1 MLETFL
7 GTWMFLKFATPG
19 RILNGRDIR
28 GCATALL
35 LDQSRGGTLY
45 GAIRGIRVLA
55 LSWIWTLL
63 KRCAMTRKLPT
74 QVSFPDSFIG

>member
-1 MLETFL
+1 MQEVARDAGDVPWYVDVF
-7 GTWMFLKFATPG
+7 KICPPPPG

-45 GAIRGIRVLA
+45 GAIRGIRVLE

-63 KRCAMTRKLPT
+63 K
-74 QVSFPDSFIG
+74 

>member
-1 MLETFL
+1 MDAVRAAFDIINKCRRLPAIVETFPCKCFFFK
-7 GTWMFLKFATPG
+7 TPPPG

-45 GAIRGIRVLA
+45 GAIRGIRVLE

-63 KRCAMTRKLPT
+63 K
-74 QVSFPDSFIG
+74 